1 MNMKPAVLYAR
12 VSSRE
17 QEREG
22 YSIPAQLKL
31 LREYAAK
38 QGYQIVREFIDIETA
53 KTAGRKQFGEM
64 VQFLEKNDACRVVLV
79 EKTDRLYRNLRD
91 CVTLEDLGVEIHLP
105 KEGQIIG
112 KNSKSQAKL
121 MHGIQLVIAR
131 NYVENLTEGVKKGMR
146 EKAAQGI
153 YPGRP
158 PLGYRNN
165 KLHHTI
171 ELHPENAEV
180 AKRLFELYAT
190 GNYSLADLRQ
200 IIRTETGK
208 RITKSHI
215 HDGILRNE
223 FYIGFF
229 IWGGERYKASHLA
242 LVTPELFQRVQAV
255 FDGRNKP
262 KYKKHKFAFGG
273 LLTCAYDNCRIT
285 AELKKERYAYYRCT
299 GYKGKCVLPR
309 MREAELGR
317 RLGAILQGI
326 HVSGELL
333 KQLEKSLAEHE
344 RLAQSQKRQ
353 QREKLEQRLANVRQR
368 IDQVYLDKLDG
379 KVSED
384 FWQTKTTEWRV
395 EEQQLVATVQ
405 RLQQV
410 TSASP
415 LNAKKISELAD
426 KAHSLYVLQSSVEQG
441 KLLKK
446 LLVMCRVDAAH
457 LYPTYRKPLDLLM
470 SSQNT
475 LVRKQSSPV

>member
-1 MNMKPAVLYAR
+1 MKPAVLYAR

-31 LREYAAK
+31 LREYATK
-38 QGYQIVREFIDIETA
+38 HGFRIVREFIDVETA

-64 VQFLEKNDACRVVLV
+64 VEFLRQNSACRVVLV
-79 EKTDRLYRNLRD
+79 EKTDRLYRNFRD

-112 KNSKSQAKL
+112 KNAKSQAKL

-131 NYVENLTEGVKKGMR
+131 NYVENLTEEVKKGMR
-146 EKAAQGI
+146 EKAEQGI

-158 PLGYRNN
+158 PLGYLNN
-165 KLHHTI
+165 KLDHTI

-190 GNYSLADLRQ
+190 GNYSLADLRH

-208 RITKSHI
+208 RVTKSHI
-215 HDGILRNE
+215 HDGILKNE

-229 IWGGERYKASHLA
+229 TWGGERYKAGHPA
-242 LVTPELFQRVQAV
+242 LVTPELFQRVQSV

-262 KYKKHKFAFGG
+262 KFKKHKFAFGG
-273 LLTCAYDNCRIT
+273 LLTCAYDGCRIT

-299 GYKGKCVLPR
+299 GYKGRCSLPR
-309 MREAELGR
+309 MREAELAQ
-317 RLGAILQGI
+317 RLGDLLQGI
-326 HVSGELL
+326 HVPNELL
-333 KQLEKSLAEHE
+333 TQLEKSLAEHE

-353 QREKLEQRLANVRQR
+353 QREKLEQRLANVRRR

-384 FWQTKTTEWRV
+384 FWQAKTAEWRL
-395 EEQQLVATVQ
+395 EEQQLVTAVQ
-405 RLQQV
+405 QLQQV
-410 TSASP
+410 NSASP
-415 LNAKKISELAD
+415 LSAKRILELAS
-426 KAHSLYVLQSSVEQG
+426 KAHSLYAIQIPVEQG
-441 KLLKK
+441 KLLKM
-446 LLVMCRVDAAH
+446 LLLNCRVDVAQFCH
-457 LYPTYRKPLDLLM
+457 IYRQPFGLIFNSVD
-470 SSQNT
+470 T
-475 LVRKQSSPV
+475 R